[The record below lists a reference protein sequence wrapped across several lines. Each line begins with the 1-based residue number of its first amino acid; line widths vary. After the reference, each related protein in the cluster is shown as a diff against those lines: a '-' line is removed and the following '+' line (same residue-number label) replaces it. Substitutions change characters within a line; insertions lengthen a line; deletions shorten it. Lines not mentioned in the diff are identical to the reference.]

1 MTKDEIK
8 QLLAFMASV
17 YTARL
22 MPEINSFTVE
32 VWHRILGDLDF
43 SITKKALMKWVSIEK
58 YPPTP
63 ADIRGI
69 IADSKMVNK
78 LTSEEAWRLIMD
90 AVRKYG
96 YTSKDEALQSLPDTV
111 RTIVRRFGWDYFC
124 LMPIEDTST
133 YYAQFRNAYAAIV
146 LKEKEQ
152 LQVPKELQRLES
164 GNDTDDTRTLAIAE

>member
-1 MTKDEIK
+1 MKKEDTK
-8 QLLAFMASV
+8 QLLAFLVSV

-22 MPEINSFTVE
+22 MPEINTFTVE
-32 VWHRILGDLDF
+32 VWGRILGDLDF
-43 SITKKALMKWVSIEK
+43 EIVKEAALKWSSKER

-90 AVRKYG
+90 AVRKFG
-96 YTSKDEALQSLPDTV
+96 FANKEEALNSLPDTV
-111 RTIVRRFGWDYFC
+111 RTIVKRFGWDYFC

-133 YYAQFRNAYAAIV
+133 YYAQFRNSYAAIV
-146 LKEKEQ
+146 LKEKESLQIPQKLTETKQ
-152 LQVPKELQRLES
+152 LE
-164 GNDTDDTRTLAIAE
+164 A

>member
-69 IADSKMVNK
+69 IADSRMVNK

-124 LMPIEDTST
+124 QMPIEDTST

-146 LKEKEQ
+146 LKEKES
-152 LQVPKELQRLES
+152 LQIPDSLKQIGGSEK
-164 GNDTDDTRTLAIAE
+164 LAITD